1 MLKNSKMWRPVANF
15 AIRLLLTPM
24 PFPPTDSAMTDKPYR
39 VLLYYKFVPIVNPAL
54 VRDEQELTCRRLG
67 LLGRILVAHEG
78 INGTVSGTHD
88 AVAQYQQYMQ
98 AHALFAGT
106 EFKVDSA
113 DEHAFGRLNVR
124 VKREVVNLGTAQPV
138 DPNAGTAPYIEPE
151 QMRDLLRSHPD
162 DVVILDTRSRYEF
175 EIGRFKNAITVE
187 IDNFRQLPEH
197 LQDLSH
203 LKNKKI
209 ITYCT
214 GGIRC
219 EKVTALM
226 LQQGFENVY
235 QLHGGIIRYAHEMGG
250 ENFEG
255 KCYVFDRR
263 ISVPVNNVNPTV
275 IAHCH
280 ACGTATEQM
289 VNCANVDC
297 NKQVV
302 LCAACA
308 DELEGCCSQACHQA
322 PRRRV
327 WNGKGQYWRG
337 QNSKVFVGAT
347 TPS

>member
-1 MLKNSKMWRPVANF
+1 M
-15 AIRLLLTPM
+15 
-24 PFPPTDSAMTDKPYR
+24 DSTHTHPSVVHADRPYR
-39 VLLYYKFVPIVNPAL
+39 VLLYYKFVPISNPTL
-54 VRDEQELTCRRLG
+54 VRDEQELQCRSLG
-67 LLGRILVAHEG
+67 LMGRILIAPEG
-78 INGTVSGTHD
+78 INGTVSGTPQ
-88 AVAQYQQYMQ
+88 ATAAYQAYMQ
-98 AHALFAGT
+98 QHPLFANT
-106 EFKVDSA
+106 EFKVDA
-113 DEHAFGRLNVR
+113 AEAHAFGRLNVR
-124 VKREVVNLGTAQPV
+124 LKRELVNLGTDEPIGPA
-138 DPNAGTAPYIEPE
+138 DGNAPYIEPDE
-151 QMRDLLRSHPD
+151 MREMLRNQPD
-162 DVVILDTRSRYEF
+162 DVVILDTRSRYEY
-175 EIGRFKNAITVE
+175 EIGRFKNAIAVE
-187 IDNFRQLPEH
+187 IDNFRQLPQH

-203 LKNKKI
+203 LKHKKI

-250 ENFEG
+250 EGFEG

-263 ISVPVNNVNPTV
+263 ISVPVNSVDPTV

-280 ACGTATEQM
+280 VCGTATEQM

-302 LCAACA
+302 LCPTCA
-308 DELEGCCSQACHQA
+308 DELEGCCSEACHQA

-337 QNSKVFVGAT
+337 RNSKIFVGTSA
-347 TPS
+347 SA